1 MAFKN
6 TGLVREELAYAMV
19 RAPHFNP
26 ERGDTQAEV
35 LRKLRGHISAMQ
47 NEWWGGEE
55 LYRRMG
61 EYIDQAEAQL
71 NAGNVVEAK
80 RAFGEVY
87 AIIDQTPR
95 PKKGKP
101 SQG

>member
-1 MAFKN
+1 MASKN
-6 TGLVREELAYAMV
+6 TELVREELAYAMV

-35 LRKLRGHISAMQ
+35 LKKLRGHIAAMQ
-47 NEWWGGEE
+47 DEWWGGEE

-61 EYIDQAEAQL
+61 EFIDQAEKHL
-71 NAGNVVEAK
+71 NAGNATEAK

-95 PKKGKP
+95 PKKVKP
-101 SQG
+101 S